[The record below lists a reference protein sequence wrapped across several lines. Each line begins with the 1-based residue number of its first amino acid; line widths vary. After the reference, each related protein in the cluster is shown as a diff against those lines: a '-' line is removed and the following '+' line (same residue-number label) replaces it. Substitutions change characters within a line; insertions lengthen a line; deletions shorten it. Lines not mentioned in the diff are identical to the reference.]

1 MVSRIIFKPI
11 LQLLILFVL
20 TTFESSSQVADFYL
34 QGNLVTG
41 FSSSKSLNSIV
52 DLYNE
57 TNVNYI
63 AKEMNH
69 PKFALGYD
77 LQFDT
82 KIGNLFTAVG
92 FTAVKSSASSR
103 FPNDTERQLNMRTK
117 YFSAYIGY
125 ASGGENELAI
135 YSGINMNS
143 TFVNSY
149 IQYPNGDKDHVYGQL
164 GGTYKS
170 VGIGVPIVAHYAKS
184 FGNNFQLLFKM
195 QMFVLRATKFTYVN
209 NTRITGVSS
218 SSLLYQGTE
227 AIDDNRS
234 FLLSVGLRYKL

>member
-1 MVSRIIFKPI
+1 MVSRIIFKQI
-11 LQLLILFVL
+11 HLLFIIVVG
-20 TTFESSSQVADFYL
+20 TAFECSSQVADFYL
-34 QGNLVTG
+34 QGNLVSG
-41 FSSSKSLNSIV
+41 ISSSKSLNNIV

-57 TNVNYI
+57 TNVSFI

-77 LQFDT
+77 VQFDAR
-82 KIGNLFTAVG
+82 IGNLFTAVG

-103 FPNDTERQLNMRTK
+103 FPNETERHLDMRTK
-117 YFSAYIGY
+117 YTSAYIGY
-125 ASGGENELAI
+125 ATGQENELAI
-135 YSGINMNS
+135 YSGINMSN

-149 IQYPNGDKDHVYGQL
+149 VQYPNGDKDHVYGQL

-170 VGIGVPIVAHYAKS
+170 VGIGVPIVVHYAKS
-184 FGNNFQLLFKM
+184 FRNKFQLLFKM

-209 NTRITGVSS
+209 NTRITGGSS

-234 FLLSVGLRYKL
+234 FLLSVGLRYKF